1 MLTLRASTSVQEV
14 KQAILEDILL
24 VGKKAGLKSFEQVS
38 AHDTSNQW
46 TCVLLLHA
54 VVIVVKCPRCSPA
67 ATPQRW
73 VELGDTFTLAGAEWH
88 SHIDTNTRH

>member
-1 MLTLRASTSVQEV
+1 M

-46 TCVLLLHA
+46 TCVRLELA
-54 VVIVVKCPRCSPA
+54 VVIVVTCPSCSPA
-67 ATPQRW
+67 ATQQRW
-73 VELGDTFTLAGAEWH
+73 VELGDPVTLVGSEWH